1 MMSAKFATLDLLQI
15 KIFLKKGYDVI
26 FSVCD
31 VTHEI
36 LSRDTNYFVEVI
48 MRPSLVIL
56 AFLWEK
62 LS

>member
-48 MRPSLVIL
+48 M
-56 AFLWEK
+56 
-62 LS
+62 